1 MLARIFAKPC
11 NVLIMDEPTNDLD
24 LETLDLLEELLQNFP
39 GTVLVISH
47 DRRFI
52 DEFATET
59 WVFEGEGHIE
69 TIVGGWK
76 DVEAYYK
83 RIGKNVAQVIANKTK
98 DADSQS
104 KSESKAD
111 AKADAKTDQNSD
123 SASSAKSDNKK
134 SDKLSF
140 TEAHEL
146 ELLPEKIESK
156 ELELEAVDAQ
166 IADPALYS
174 KSADEIKAVNQK
186 RTVVQE
192 ELDALY
198 ERFELLLSKSEG

>member
-1 MLARIFAKPC
+1 M
-11 NVLIMDEPTNDLD
+11 
-24 LETLDLLEELLQNFP
+24 LEELLQNFP

-104 KSESKAD
+104 KSEPKAD
-111 AKADAKTDQNSD
+111 SKSEQNSD
-123 SASSAKSDNKK
+123 STSSAKSDNKK

-186 RTVVQE
+186 RTQVQE

>member
-1 MLARIFAKPC
+1 
-11 NVLIMDEPTNDLD
+11 MDEPTNDLD

-104 KSESKAD
+104 KSEPKAD
-111 AKADAKTDQNSD
+111 AKADAKNDSNSD

>member
-104 KSESKAD
+104 KSEPKAD
-111 AKADAKTDQNSD
+111 SKSEQNSD
-123 SASSAKSDNKK
+123 STSSAKSDNKK

-186 RTVVQE
+186 RTQVQE